1 MTVHGA
7 HMAAEMAE
15 QPAVLGALAARFDE
29 IAATVAAALPGRPAG
44 VGFLARGSSDNAALL
59 GRYAVELATGL
70 PTCLIAPSVL
80 TSFGREPRGFAG
92 WLIVALSQSG
102 ETPEIVD
109 LAGRYRAAG
118 ATVVAITNDAGS
130 ALAAAADVTVALEA
144 GREIA
149 VPATKTVTAQ
159 QLATLAVSAALGGQP
174 VVPDLAR
181 LPERVAAVL
190 ADVAPVEEAAARLAG
205 NRRLAVVARGLCYP
219 AARETALKLQET
231 TGAMAHAFS
240 TADFRHGPI
249 AVCGPDT
256 PALLMAGGGPADA
269 DTRELAGDLAERS
282 APVVSV
288 GSDGAD
294 DIGWPA
300 GDGATDCLLATVRG
314 QQLAVA
320 LCARLGV
327 DPDSPAGLR
336 KVTPTH

>member
-1 MTVHGA
+1 MTVPGA

-29 IAATVAAALPGRPAG
+29 IAAAVSRALPGRPAG
-44 VGFLARGSSDNAALL
+44 VAFLARGSSDNAALL

-70 PTCLIAPSVL
+70 PTSLVAPSVL
-80 TSFGREPRGFAG
+80 TAFGRQPQGFAG
-92 WLIVALSQSG
+92 WLVVALSQSG

-118 ATVVAITNDAGS
+118 ATVVAITNDPGS
-130 ALAAAADVTVALEA
+130 ALAAAANVTVALEA

-159 QLATLAVSAALGGQP
+159 LLATLAVGAALGGER
-174 VVPDLAR
+174 VVPDLVR
-181 LPERVAAVL
+181 LPDRVAAVL
-190 ADVAPVEEAAARLAG
+190 ADVAPVEQVAARLAG
-205 NRRLAVVARGLCYP
+205 SRRLAVVARGLCYP

-231 TGAMAHAFS
+231 TGMMAHAFS

-249 AVCGPDT
+249 AVCGPDA
-256 PALLMAGGGPADA
+256 PALLLTGGGPADA
-269 DTRELAGDLAERS
+269 DTRALAAELAQRA
-282 APVVSV
+282 ATVVSV
-288 GSDGAD
+288 GSAGVE

-314 QQLAVA
+314 QQLALA

-336 KVTPTH
+336 KVTPTY

>member
-1 MTVHGA
+1 MTVPGA
-7 HMAAEMAE
+7 QMAAEMAE

-29 IAATVAAALPGRPAG
+29 IAAAVSRALPGRPAG
-44 VGFLARGSSDNAALL
+44 VAFLARGSSDNAALL

-70 PTCLIAPSVL
+70 PTSLVAPSVL
-80 TSFGREPRGFAG
+80 TAFGRQPQGFAG
-92 WLIVALSQSG
+92 WLVVALSQSG

-118 ATVVAITNDAGS
+118 ATVLAITAN
-130 ALAAAADVTVALEA
+130 VTVALEA

-159 QLATLAVSAALGGQP
+159 LLATLAVGAALGGER
-174 VVPDLAR
+174 VVPDLVR
-181 LPERVAAVL
+181 LPDRVAAVL
-190 ADVAPVEEAAARLAG
+190 ADVTPVEQVAARLAG
-205 NRRLAVVARGLCYP
+205 SRRLAVVARGLCYP

-249 AVCGPDT
+249 AVCGPDA
-256 PALLMAGGGPADA
+256 PALLLTGGGPADA
-269 DTRELAGDLAERS
+269 DTRALSAELAQRA
-282 APVVSV
+282 ATVVSV
-288 GSDGAD
+288 GSAGVE

-314 QQLAVA
+314 QQLALA

-336 KVTPTH
+336 KVTPTY

>member
-1 MTVHGA
+1 MSDLGTR
-7 HMAAEMAE
+7 MAAEMAE

-29 IAATVAAALPGRPAG
+29 VAATVAAALPSPPAG

-59 GRYAVELATGL
+59 GRYAVEVATGL

-80 TSFGREPRGFAG
+80 TAFGGQPSGFAG
-92 WLIVALSQSG
+92 WLVVALSQSG

-109 LAGRYRAAG
+109 LADRYRAAG

-130 ALAAAADVTVALEA
+130 GLARAADVTVALEA
-144 GREIA
+144 GRELA

-159 QLATLAVSAALGGQP
+159 QLATLAVGAALGGRT
-174 VVPDLAR
+174 VVPDLSR
-181 LPERVAAVL
+181 LADRVETVL
-190 ADVAPVEEAAARLAG
+190 ADTAPVEECAARLAAS
-205 NRRLAVVARGLCYP
+205 RRLAVVARGLCYP

-269 DTRELAGDLAERS
+269 DTRAVAADLAQRS

-288 GSDGAD
+288 GSDPAD
-294 DIGWPA
+294 DLGWPA
-300 GDGATDCLLATVRG
+300 GDGATDCLLATIRG
-314 QQLAVA
+314 QQLALSVSR
-320 LCARLGV
+320 RLGI
-327 DPDSPAGLR
+327 DPDRPAGLR
-336 KVTPTH
+336 KVTATH